1 MSSLLRRIAV
11 FSARHRALVI
21 GAWLLLLV
29 GLVAGSHAL
38 GTKYSSS
45 AQVSGSDSKA
55 ANDVM
60 ARSFSKELSDASPV
74 VYHAGTGTI
83 TDDAHRPV
91 VERSLRSL
99 SQEDDVAS
107 VTDPFADGTATVS
120 KDGKT
125 AYATVLPSTA
135 LGDVSVEQAD
145 AILDA
150 AAAPAEGTDVQVE
163 AGGQLGTK
171 ISKPETHTSEL
182 IGIAAAMLILVLV
195 FGTVTAMVL
204 PIAAA
209 IVGVL
214 GGLSL
219 ISLLGHLVAVPD
231 VAPTVATMIGL
242 GVGIDYSLFI
252 VTRARSAR
260 SDGMSTTD
268 AIGHAAATSGS
279 AVAFAGGTVVIAL
292 LALAVS
298 GVSLITVLGQAAAIV
313 VVVAVLASMTLLP
326 ALLGLCGDG
335 IERLRIGRDRRPT
348 LGHSAF
354 WQRWG
359 ERLARRPGLFAVAS
373 VALLLALTAPV
384 MNLQLGITD
393 SANAPK
399 AATSRQAYDLM
410 TAAYGPGSNGAL
422 LVTADLGAD
431 KATGADDP
439 RLVKLHD
446 DLAKAG
452 GVQSVSAPKVSKD
465 GTAALI
471 SVVPEGAPA
480 SDATKDLGN
489 RTRDETIPAS
499 GVKAYVGG
507 STAQLL
513 DLADLIAKRLPLI
526 IAVVVGLSMLLLLIA
541 FRSAIAP
548 LQAALVNL
556 LAVGAAYGIV
566 TAVFQDGHGA
576 SAIGLPGAIPIVSY
590 VPMMMFAILF
600 GLAMDYQVFLLSRV
614 REEIDAGKSPR
625 QAVVDGLAGTGKVI
639 ASAAAIMVS
648 VFASFILNGDPTVK
662 EFGVGLAAAILIAG
676 SMVCVLLPAVML
688 VMGSRTWWLPRWLD
702 RLLPH
707 ISVEGGHPEPSSAP
721 EPVTAPALTGGAA
734 LEPGSA

>member
-1 MSSLLRRIAV
+1 M
-11 FSARHRALVI
+11 FSARRRALVI
-21 GAWLLLLV
+21 GVWLVLLAGLV
-29 GLVAGSHAL
+29 VGSHAAGTQYSSNAQVAGS
-38 GTKYSSS
+38 
-45 AQVSGSDSKA
+45 DSRA
-55 ANDVM
+55 ANDIM
-60 ARSFSKELSDASPV
+60 GRSFSGELSDASPIV
-74 VYHAGTGTI
+74 FHSDTGTL
-83 TDDAHRPV
+83 TDAAHKPA
-91 VERSLRSL
+91 VEKSLRSL
-99 SQEDDVAS
+99 SQAGDVAS
-107 VTDPFADGTATVS
+107 VSDPFAEGATTVS
-120 KDGKT
+120 RDGKT

-135 LGDVSVEQAD
+135 LGDMSVEQAE
-145 AILDA
+145 AIVDA
-150 AAAPAEGTDVQVE
+150 AQAPAKGTGVQVE

-171 ISKPETHTSEL
+171 VSKPETHSSEL
-182 IGIAAAMLILVLV
+182 IGIAAAVLILLLV

-260 SDGMSTTD
+260 HDGMSKTD

-335 IERLRIGRDRRPT
+335 IERFRVGRDRRPT

-354 WQRWG
+354 WERWG
-359 ERLARRPGLFAVAS
+359 ERLARRPGVAAVAS
-373 VALLLALTAPV
+373 IALLLALSAPV
-384 MNLQLGITD
+384 LKLGLGITD
-393 SANAPK
+393 AANAPK
-399 AATSRQAYDLM
+399 STTSRQAYDLM
-410 TAAYGPGSNGAL
+410 TEAYGPGSNGPL

-431 KATGADDP
+431 KATGPDDP

-446 DLAKAG
+446 ELVRTGDAQAVG
-452 GVQSVSAPKVSKD
+452 PPQVSKD

-471 SVVPEGAPA
+471 SVVPKGSPA
-480 SDATKDLGN
+480 SDATKDLVN
-489 RTRDETIPAS
+489 ETRDETIPAS
-499 GVKAYVGG
+499 GVDAHVGG

-513 DLADLIAKRLPLI
+513 DLADLIGKRLPLI
-526 IAVVVGLSMLLLLIA
+526 IAVVVGLSMLLLLVA
-541 FRSAIAP
+541 FRSVVAP

-566 TAVFQDGHGA
+566 TAVFQEGHGA
-576 SAIGLPGAIPIVSY
+576 TAIGLDGAIPIVSY

-625 QAVVDGLAGTGKVI
+625 RAVVAGLAGTGKVI
-639 ASAAAIMVS
+639 ASAAAIMVA
-648 VFASFILNGDPTVK
+648 VFASFIINGDSTVK
-662 EFGVGLAAAILIAG
+662 EFGVGLASAILIAG

-688 VMGSRTWWLPRWLD
+688 LTGARTWWLPRRLD
-702 RLLPH
+702 RVLPR
-707 ISVEGGHPEPSSAP
+707 ISVEGGTH
-721 EPVTAPALTGGAA
+721 APADAA
-734 LEPGSA
+734 LEPGRA